1 MRQLF
6 LLLDC
11 SYHAFSL
18 AILHKKKKVFVI
30 WMFVQYDC
38 AFYFS
43 IEAKLS
49 SNKIARSILLHEES
63 CCYYPIPSFVLSFNR
78 SDFIGFSIELQL
90 RWSLFVRIVFARAR
104 LRWASKFEEK
114 PGLFLHLFQLLVPNH
129 SYLREN
135 KEDNNLE
142 LEILAWILR
151 QNQIRNRV
159 ISGLSGQKPCTRII
173 LSLLQS
179 FLHFWKAKD
188 INSCLK

>member
-1 MRQLF
+1 
-6 LLLDC
+6 
-11 SYHAFSL
+11 
-18 AILHKKKKVFVI
+18 
-30 WMFVQYDC
+30 MFVQYDC

-142 LEILAWILR
+142 LEILA
-151 QNQIRNRV
+151 
-159 ISGLSGQKPCTRII
+159 
-173 LSLLQS
+173 
-179 FLHFWKAKD
+179 
-188 INSCLK
+188 

>member
-18 AILHKKKKVFVI
+18 AILHKKKNVFVI

-114 PGLFLHLFQLLVPNH
+114 PGLFLHLFQLLASHKPWIELCRRRYKGKQLEDDRDIWNCIPR
-129 SYLREN
+129 YLWYTDLCFP
-135 KEDNNLE
+135 ED
-142 LEILAWILR
+142 ICCW
-151 QNQIRNRV
+151 
-159 ISGLSGQKPCTRII
+159 C
-173 LSLLQS
+173 
-179 FLHFWKAKD
+179 
-188 INSCLK
+188 NS

>member
-1 MRQLF
+1 
-6 LLLDC
+6 
-11 SYHAFSL
+11 
-18 AILHKKKKVFVI
+18 
-30 WMFVQYDC
+30 MFVQYDC

-151 QNQIRNRV
+151 QNQIGNRV